1 MPGFTKERIKSPEVA
16 EPPEGTWS
24 NCIKVGDHVF
34 IAGMLADTG
43 GGKNPDVASQTRD
56 IFRKI
61 KCLMEAAGGSMA
73 DVVQLVI
80 YAADMD
86 ERPAILAVRRE
97 FFEGDFPVS
106 TLVEVSRLIGEDL
119 RLEINAHGI
128 VGAGA

>member
-1 MPGFTKERIKSPEVA
+1 MV

-34 IAGMLADTG
+34 IAGMLADTE
-43 GGKNPDVASQTRD
+43 GGKNSDITSQTRD

-73 DVVQLVI
+73 DVVQIVI
-80 YAADMD
+80 YVADMD
-86 ERPAILAVRRE
+86 ERPAILDVRRE

-106 TLVEVSRLIGEDL
+106 TLVEVSKLIGTEL

-128 VGAGA
+128 VGAGT